1 MPYDTENCGGS
12 SDDMSTE
19 LKKRATAASS
29 GANRADGAEASRAAD
44 KTAGHTTK
52 KPTRKTHS
60 RAHATEVITR
70 LREAYPKAG
79 IVLHF
84 GNNWE
89 LLVSVVLSAQ
99 STDKM
104 VNQVT
109 AKLFQKYRTVEDYAG
124 ASVSEFEDDIHSTGF
139 FRNKTKHIIGA
150 AQKVLADFGGE
161 VPSTMADLL
170 TLPGVARKTANIV
183 LGNAYPNLYAT
194 DPDAG
199 IAVDTH
205 VARLSGLLG
214 LVSAKDPVKIE
225 RELMAIVPREDWFEL
240 TYLLIEHG
248 RAVCIARRPRCGECV
263 LQDICPSAFSV

>member
-1 MPYDTENCGGS
+1 MAT
-12 SDDMSTE
+12 
-19 LKKRATAASS
+19 KRTGEAGNGASS
-29 GANRADGAEASRAAD
+29 RPRAAARS
-44 KTAGHTTK
+44 TS
-52 KPTRKTHS
+52 PRKTVS
-60 RAHATEVITR
+60 LAKRKRHAAEIITR
-70 LREAYPKAG
+70 LQQTYPDAG
-79 IVLHF
+79 IVLDFHTD
-84 GNNWE
+84 WE
-89 LLVSVVLSAQ
+89 LLVAVILSAQ

-109 AKLFQKYRTVEDYAG
+109 ERLFQKYRTVEDYAG

-150 AQKVLADFGGE
+150 AQKILADYDGE
-161 VPSTMADLL
+161 VPASMAELL

-183 LGNAYPNLYAT
+183 LGNAHPDAYAT

-205 VARLSGLLG
+205 VARLTRLLG
-214 LVSAKDPVKIE
+214 LASTEDPVKIE
-225 RELMAIVPREDWFEL
+225 RELMEIVPREDWFKL

-263 LQDICPSAFSV
+263 LQDICPSAFSA